1 MSGTS
6 ISYVCTFAVAVLL
19 ALATVVL
26 ILKAVWKT
34 PLELD
39 ENFLHVDT
47 VVSVEKQDVQ
57 TGVEDNANKKTVQE
71 GGAEQEFGALPEK
84 VAHEGCKLSLSEP
97 GALIVVVE
105 QRACRNAG
113 T

>member
-1 MSGTS
+1 MT
-6 ISYVCTFAVAVLL
+6 VCTFAVAVLL

-57 TGVEDNANKKTVQE
+57 TGVEDNASKPILCTVQ
-71 GGAEQEFGALPEK
+71 
-84 VAHEGCKLSLSEP
+84 V
-97 GALIVVVE
+97 
-105 QRACRNAG
+105 
-113 T
+113 